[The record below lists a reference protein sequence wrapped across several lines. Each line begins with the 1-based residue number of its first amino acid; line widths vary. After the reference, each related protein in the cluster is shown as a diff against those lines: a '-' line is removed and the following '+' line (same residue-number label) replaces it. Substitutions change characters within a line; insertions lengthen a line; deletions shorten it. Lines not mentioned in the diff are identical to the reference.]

1 MIKTGDLDRLI
12 RDNRMTPE
20 LATSLINDCGSNMNI
35 SRRLIDAA
43 LVALGVRAQAHL
55 ASH

>member
-1 MIKTGDLDRLI
+1 MVKTGDLDRLI

-20 LATSLINDCGSNMNI
+20 LATSLINDCGSTMNT
-35 SRRLIDAA
+35 SLRLIDAV
-43 LVALGVRAQAHL
+43 LVALGVRTQAHL